1 MAAVE
6 PAGLDALRSLIGDS
20 IGKHMYDNAV
30 FFADKLVALSGG
42 APDDVYRLA
51 QAYVFTKQWRRALA
65 LLRKHNLSPG
75 EPRFRYLTA
84 KCLAEAQEW
93 DECLSLLG
101 DDVLQVVANADG
113 GGIEGQVGMHAA
125 MQLLKGSVYE
135 LQENWPLAARCYTTA
150 LKAEPFCAEAL
161 DRLVSNHML
170 SAEEQE
176 GLLRELE
183 PQLRGPNA
191 EWLRLYYRCKL
202 GASEG
207 RNLAA
212 MYVAASDADDG
223 AAGGAADGGAA
234 GAAGSAAPSAAP
246 AAAAGAALHDDVEL
260 MSVAAEYEYEHGHF
274 SRCYALT
281 KRTLSLDPF
290 RLQVLPTHLCAM
302 VRLSYHAEL
311 FYLAHQLVEEYP
323 QQVKRAV
330 SAQHSARNSSARNSL

>member
-212 MYVAASDADDG
+212 MYVAASEAADG

-234 GAAGSAAPSAAP
+234 GAAGSAAPPPRRPPRRAR
-246 AAAAGAALHDDVEL
+246 
-260 MSVAAEYEYEHGHF
+260 
-274 SRCYALT
+274 RCT
-281 KRTLSLDPF
+281 T
-290 RLQVLPTHLCAM
+290 T
-302 VRLSYHAEL
+302 
-311 FYLAHQLVEEYP
+311 
-323 QQVKRAV
+323 
-330 SAQHSARNSSARNSL
+330 SS